1 MGLVKNIKIKR
12 LIQIYKTWQTHKYK
26 QHLNIRKKIPWK
38 GLKIYNSE
46 EQFKKWHMY
55 IYIYIYIYIYTY
67 ICMTANGIPTHVLM
81 NHLKSCIHVK
91 IYTHDGYQFKDNIK
105 QKSFK
110 I

>member
-1 MGLVKNIKIKR
+1 
-12 LIQIYKTWQTHKYK
+12 
-26 QHLNIRKKIPWK
+26 
-38 GLKIYNSE
+38 
-46 EQFKKWHMY
+46 
-55 IYIYIYIYIYTY
+55 
-67 ICMTANGIPTHVLM
+67 MTANGIPTHVLM